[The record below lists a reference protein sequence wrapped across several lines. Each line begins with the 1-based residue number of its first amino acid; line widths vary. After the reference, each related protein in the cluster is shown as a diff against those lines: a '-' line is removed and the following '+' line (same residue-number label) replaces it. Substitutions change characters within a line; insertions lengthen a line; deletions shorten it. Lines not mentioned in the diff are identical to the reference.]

1 MSASASTSP
10 PRPAPAIEAADLV
23 FRYHDGTEALR
34 GLSLRVE
41 PGESVCLAGP
51 NGAGKSTL
59 LLCLAG
65 LVRGGGSVRVGGAE
79 VSGSDGGARLGLV
92 FQDPDD
98 QLFCPTVGE
107 DVAFGPRNGRL
118 PEEEVARRVAESLAA
133 VNLAGFEARSAHHL
147 SGGEKK
153 RAAIA
158 AVLACRPEI
167 LALDEPWA
175 NLDARAARAV
185 TGIIRAFAGTRIVAS
200 QDLHHAAA
208 VCERL
213 VILDGGKVV
222 ADGPMRELLADAAL
236 LDAHGLEFTAIC
248 PSCRASL
255 SRKDFAAESQAG
267 EQANDVPR

>member
-1 MSASASTSP
+1 MSQPSP
-10 PRPAPAIEAADLV
+10 APAVNAPAIEVAGLR

-41 PGESVCLAGP
+41 RGESVCLAGP

-59 LLCLAG
+59 FLCLSG
-65 LVRGGGSVRVGGAE
+65 LTTGDGMVRVAGDAPAAGADA
-79 VSGSDGGARLGLV
+79 GRRFGLV

-107 DVAFGPRNGRL
+107 DIAFGPRNQKLR
-118 PEEEVARRVAESLAA
+118 EDEVAKRVAESLSA
-133 VNLAGFEARSAHHL
+133 VGLSGFEARSAHHL

-158 AVLACRPEI
+158 AVLACRPQI

-175 NLDARAARAV
+175 NLDARASRAV
-185 TGIIRAFAGTRIVAS
+185 TGILAKFGGTLLVAS
-200 QDLHHAAA
+200 QDLYHAGE

-213 VILDGGKVV
+213 VILDGGTVV
-222 ADGPMRELLADAAL
+222 ADRPMKDLLADAAL
-236 LDAHGLEFTAIC
+236 LEAHGLEFGARCSVC
-248 PSCRASL
+248 PHNKNSSAR
-255 SRKDFAAESQAG
+255 
-267 EQANDVPR
+267 

>member
-1 MSASASTSP
+1 MNALEV
-10 PRPAPAIEAADLV
+10 RDL
-23 FRYHDGTEALR
+23 RYRYPDGTTALHDVTFSVGAGER
-34 GLSLRVE
+34 VGLL
-41 PGESVCLAGP
+41 GP

-59 LLCLAG
+59 LLHLNG
-65 LVRGGGSVRVGGAE
+65 LLPAQRGRAAAVRVFGTPVAE
-79 VSGSDGGARLGLV
+79 PHLTAIRATVGLL

-107 DVAFGPRNGRL
+107 DVAFGPRNRRL
-118 PEEEVARRVAESLAA
+118 PEEEVARRVAGSLAA

-236 LDAHGLEFTAIC
+236 LDAHGLEFTALC

-255 SRKDFAAESQAG
+255 SKRDFAAEPRAG